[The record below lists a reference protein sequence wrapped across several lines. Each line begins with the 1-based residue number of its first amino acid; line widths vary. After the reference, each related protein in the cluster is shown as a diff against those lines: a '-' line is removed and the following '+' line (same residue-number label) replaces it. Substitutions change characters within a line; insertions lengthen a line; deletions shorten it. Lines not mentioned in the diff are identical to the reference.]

1 VNTTLRC
8 ARPFPWAALESLARS
23 EVELLRDVRGWAV
36 GRVRLDAIGSSLA
49 RVLGT
54 RVEVLV
60 RRAGALGDAAP
71 FDDAIG
77 VLLAPADTPRPNQA
91 VLIEAERGLA
101 AAVVSRVL
109 QREPATVVN
118 PAPTLSPTLAGAF
131 AATVVAAARRAHLR
145 TALRVLS
152 AGPGGEI
159 EAEIGRAAADP
170 VVVELTVL
178 VGDDAYA
185 ARVIASREGIRVA
198 KPPVFSA
205 ASLSRLGG
213 LPLGMPIVANALR
226 LTVSDLASLRCG
238 DALILEPWPLSR
250 APDGTWRGLAWL
262 STPHAHEGIRIEL
275 CDQGRIVLRGGVDA
289 LCAAEAEMSERND
302 GSELVSAVGD
312 VPVVVKV
319 EIGEARMAA
328 RDWASLSR
336 GDVIA
341 LGRRVGEGVILRVGG
356 VAVARGELVEID
368 GEIGVRIGERLTDD
382 GVGR

>member
-1 VNTTLRC
+1 M
-8 ARPFPWAALESLARS
+8 
-23 EVELLRDVRGWAV
+23 RDVRGWAV

-49 RVLGT
+49 RILRT
-54 RVEVLV
+54 QVEVLV
-60 RRAGALGDAAP
+60 RRAGALGNAAP

-77 VLLAPADTPRPNQA
+77 VLLAPADTPRPDRA

-118 PAPTLSPTLAGAF
+118 PAPALSPTLAGAF

-152 AGPGGEI
+152 AGPCGAI
-159 EAEIGRAAADP
+159 EAEIGRAATDP

-185 ARVIASREGIRVA
+185 ARVVASRDGIRVA
-198 KPPVFSA
+198 RPPVFSA
-205 ASLSRLGG
+205 ATLSRLGG
-213 LPLGMPIVANALR
+213 IPLAMPVVANALR
-226 LTVSDLASLRCG
+226 LTACDIAALRCG
-238 DALILEPWPLSR
+238 DALISQPWPLSR
-250 APDGTWRGLAWL
+250 MPDGTWRGLAWL
-262 STPHAHEGIRIEL
+262 APPNADEGIRVEL

-289 LCAAEAEMSERND
+289 LGAAEAEMSERND
-302 GSELVSAVGD
+302 ESELVSAVGD
-312 VPVVVKV
+312 IPVVVKV

-328 RDWASLSR
+328 RDWASLAR
-336 GDVIA
+336 GDVVA
-341 LGRRVGEGVILRVGG
+341 LGRRVGEAVILRVGG
-356 VAVARGELVEID
+356 VAVARGELVEIE